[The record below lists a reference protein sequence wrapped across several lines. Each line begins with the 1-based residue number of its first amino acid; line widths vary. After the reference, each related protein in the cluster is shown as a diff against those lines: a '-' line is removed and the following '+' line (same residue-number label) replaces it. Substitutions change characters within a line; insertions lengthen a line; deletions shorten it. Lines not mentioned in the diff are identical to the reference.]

1 MGFAGADERLSTEE
15 IYDGQSTSWQRKGPV
30 LLSDFTAR
38 PFLLEWCAP
47 VDGRAV
53 LDLGCGEG
61 YMARALADRG
71 ARRVLGI
78 DVSSEMIER
87 AKEAEG
93 GKDRGLEFRAG
104 DASTLRDVEAGAF
117 DLAIAVFLFN
127 YLTVDEMT
135 AVMATARAALAPGGR
150 FVFSVPHP
158 ALPFLRPH
166 ERPFYF
172 DRGEHGWFSGR
183 DETFEGR
190 IWRRD
195 GEAVAVRCVHKGF
208 ADYFTALRAAGFTT
222 MPEVAELHVTDEH
235 LAFDPEFFEP
245 LRDQPLHLAFQV
257 DVPMSGGVR

>member
-1 MGFAGADERLSTEE
+1 MGFAGSDERLSTEE

-135 AVMATARAALAPGGR
+135 AVMIHKDN
-150 FVFSVPHP
+150 VYCEV
-158 ALPFLRPH
+158 
-166 ERPFYF
+166 
-172 DRGEHGWFSGR
+172 HGWRPKYHHELFKRELNTRVKNKIMFGSDYPSIPYER
-183 DETFEGR
+183 IFREWDELGY
-190 IWRRD
+190 
-195 GEAVAVRCVHKGF
+195 K
-208 ADYFTALRAAGFTT
+208 
-222 MPEVAELHVTDEH
+222 PEVMEKIYHGNAERILG
-235 LAFDPEFFEP
+235 L
-245 LRDQPLHLAFQV
+245 
-257 DVPMSGGVR
+257 